1 MKIIRNL
8 LVGLFLYPCIVMA
21 QAQISSTIEPDE
33 TKLRPGQYVWD
44 PERATAGPAVIVVS
58 LPDQMAYIYRNGI
71 LVGRTTVST
80 GRAGY
85 TTPTGVFH
93 ILQKQRQHI
102 SDLYDASM
110 PNMERLTWTGVAL
123 HAGGLP
129 GYPSSHGCVHLPL
142 QFSSLL
148 YGITEVGTTVI
159 ITDSHYAIDTVE
171 DPALLSSIAQKP
183 TSQVNTPQPDTAFLW
198 QPQLSSTGPISILIT
213 STDHAIYVYRNGVL
227 IGRSGVTIANPK
239 EPLGYHVFTMLESFG
254 KEKSGFAPDQ
264 IAHNWSAVTI
274 SSAPSSNFSY
284 ANLTQR
290 VKIPTALGEKLY
302 GILQPGT
309 IIVIVD
315 EHATAEN
322 TSEPD
327 FQILTNNTPT
337 KTK

>member
-1 MKIIRNL
+1 MKTIRNL
-8 LVGLFLYPCIVMA
+8 LIGLFLFPSIVIS
-21 QAQISSTIEPDE
+21 QAQTSATTEPDE
-33 TKLRPGQYVWD
+33 TKLRPGQYAWD

-71 LVGRTTVST
+71 LVGRTSVST
-80 GRAGY
+80 GRPGY

-159 ITDSHYAIDTVE
+159 ITDSHYAMNTVE
-171 DPALLSSIAQKP
+171 DPGLLSTIAQQPKN
-183 TSQVNTPQPDTAFLW
+183 QVTAPPLDTALLW
-198 QPQLSSTGPISILIT
+198 QPQLSPTGPISILIT
-213 STDHAIYVYRNGVL
+213 STDQVIFVYRNGVL

-239 EPLGYHVFTMLESFG
+239 EPLGYHVFTMLEGFG
-254 KEKSGFAPDQ
+254 KEKSDFAPDQ
-264 IAHNWSAVTI
+264 LAHNWSAVTI

-284 ANLTQR
+284 TNLTQR

-309 IIVIVD
+309 IIVMVD
-315 EHATAEN
+315 EPATAEN

-327 FQILTNNTPT
+327 FQILTNNNPT